1 MSQSNP
7 FLEQLGTIASVK
19 TFINLRKKM
28 IKLSKS
34 SKITLIVLS
43 RNHNQA
49 DDDYII
55 KQWVAWEQF
64 DHYFI
69 QVKFV
74 EDSLKKIWSD
84 MGCLS
89 RPYYFKFLKAVFH
102 TFHKLKWYGLHCLKS
117 VRIRSFSGPY
127 SVRMRENA
135 DQKNSKY
142 GHFSRSAA
150 WADHIICGLSST
162 IIWSIPKYIVTFV
175 CYN

>member
-74 EDSLKKIWSD
+74 EDSLKKIWRD

-89 RPYYFKFLKAVFH
+89 RPYYFKFFK
-102 TFHKLKWYGLHCLKS
+102 GCLPHIPQIEMIWSSLPEKC
-117 VRIRSFSGPY
+117 PY
-127 SVRMRENA
+127 SEFFWSVFSPNA
-135 DQKNSKY
+135 GK
-142 GHFSRSAA
+142 
-150 WADHIICGLSST
+150 CGPEKL
-162 IIWSIPKYIVTFV
+162 
-175 CYN
+175 